1 MLNVELSLIEAID
14 VVTILSLISV
24 EQFENDRIQN
34 IKSVINRI
42 RSAAGAIASD
52 DNRLKQFDEWRKR
65 QEEIINLRNHSA
77 D

>member
-14 VVTILSLISV
+14 VVTVLSLISV

-42 RSAAGAIASD
+42 RSAAGAD
-52 DNRLKQFDEWRKR
+52 DSIVKQFDVWRKR